1 MRLTSVVTLS
11 AALLLSSTAMAQDK
25 KLASNEQASA
35 RVTNQV
41 AAEPEAAPAPA
52 DKKVCKRLAT
62 SGTRMAERVCLTKQ
76 QWEKVEAEQN

>member
-25 KLASNEQASA
+25 KLASNEVASRVSNQAA
-35 RVTNQV
+35 DETT
-41 AAEPEAAPAPA
+41 APAPA
-52 DKKVCKRLAT
+52 EKKICKRLAT

-76 QWEKVEAEQN
+76 QWEKVEQEAN